1 MAMCLY
7 TCEQHHVKPWFY
19 CCQFHLP
26 ININDRNG
34 RQVIF
39 FFIKMENFFVSRK
52 DAIGQ
57 SVHVISTLGL
67 SASIFYVLFLLCYG
81 MYFSMW
87 EADVIAQLIWR
98 GLAWE
103 IYFIF
108 LCILIR
114 LGAETNYIF
123 WTKTNFVKILLIF
136 ILPFIKKLWMEN

>member
-1 MAMCLY
+1 
-7 TCEQHHVKPWFY
+7 
-19 CCQFHLP
+19 
-26 ININDRNG
+26 
-34 RQVIF
+34 
-39 FFIKMENFFVSRK
+39 MENFFVSRE

-81 MYFSMW
+81 MYFFMW
-87 EADVIAQLIWR
+87 EADVIAQSIWR
-98 GLAWE
+98 KGLAWE

-114 LGAETNYIF
+114 LGTKTNDIF

-136 ILPFIKKLWMEN
+136 ILPFIKKL